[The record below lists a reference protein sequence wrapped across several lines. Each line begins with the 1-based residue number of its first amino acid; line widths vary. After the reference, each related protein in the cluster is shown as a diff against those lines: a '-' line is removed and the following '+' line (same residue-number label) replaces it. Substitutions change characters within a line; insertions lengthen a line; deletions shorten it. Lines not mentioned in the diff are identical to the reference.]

1 MPGRRPELALVAQ
14 KDTTAPT
21 PGNAAAI
28 ARIHLGL
35 GDRDAAL
42 RWLDRAAEWREPFF
56 ASESM
61 AAPLFDPLRG
71 SPRFAALLRRVGF
84 DPTFLTRTRPMP

>member
-1 MPGRRPELALVAQ
+1 
-14 KDTTAPT
+14 
-21 PGNAAAI
+21 
-28 ARIHLGL
+28 L